1 MTQNGKIDVKK
12 YDLRTIT
19 ASDFTVELDITEAN
33 WNLFMEEF
41 EADGKH
47 QADEIGEDMS
57 RCLYFKKY
65 LYEKVEE
72 MVGQTMRK
80 I

>member
-47 QADEIGEDMS
+47 
-57 RCLYFKKY
+57 
-65 LYEKVEE
+65 
-72 MVGQTMRK
+72 
-80 I
+80 